1 MMDMRLPA
9 MIGNRARLRGPIAA
23 TDRLDHRMRHHLIG
37 VARAAGILAV
47 ALAAWLAFLQVT
59 GNFHAVI
66 PGEYY
71 RSAQVDRASL
81 SEWTRE
87 HRIRSVV
94 NLRGA
99 NPGDAWYDEEVAAS
113 AELGLVHYDFRMSAA
128 DHIPPAEAKALLDL
142 LRAAPKPVLV
152 HCRRAAGRC
161 RSRRSADRRQRGGD
175 QHRRV
180 GHAGAVHAR
189 TGW

>member
-1 MMDMRLPA
+1 
-9 MIGNRARLRGPIAA
+9 
-23 TDRLDHRMRHHLIG
+23 MRHHLIG
-37 VARAAGILAV
+37 LARAAGILAV
-47 ALAAWLAFLQVT
+47 ALAAWLAFLQAT

-71 RSAQVDRASL
+71 RSAQMDRASL

-87 HRIRSVV
+87 HRIRSVI

-113 AELGLVHYDFRMSAA
+113 AELGLAHYDFRMSAA

-152 HCRRAAGRC
+152 HCRGG
-161 RSRRSADRRQRGGD
+161 ADRTGLVSSLYMWAVAGWGEEAAEWQLSLLY
-175 QHRRV
+175 
-180 GHAGAVHAR
+180 GHIGLPGLSRAWPMNESWESLEPWLGIE
-189 TGW
+189 GS